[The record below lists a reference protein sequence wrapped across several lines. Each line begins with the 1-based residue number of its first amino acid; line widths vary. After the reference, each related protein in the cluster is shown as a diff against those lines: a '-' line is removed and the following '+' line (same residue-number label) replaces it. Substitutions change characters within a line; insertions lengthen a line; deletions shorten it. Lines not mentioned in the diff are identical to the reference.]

1 MFELYLI
8 NFSSI
13 TTVNLT
19 SQRPAAVAETTVG
32 AAVLIA
38 STHHA
43 WKKKVRKQMI
53 DKLIF

>member
-13 TTVNLT
+13 TTVDLT
-19 SQRPAAVAETTVG
+19 SQRPAAVTETTVG

-43 WKKKVRKQMI
+43 WKKKVRKQKI
-53 DKLIF
+53 DKFIF